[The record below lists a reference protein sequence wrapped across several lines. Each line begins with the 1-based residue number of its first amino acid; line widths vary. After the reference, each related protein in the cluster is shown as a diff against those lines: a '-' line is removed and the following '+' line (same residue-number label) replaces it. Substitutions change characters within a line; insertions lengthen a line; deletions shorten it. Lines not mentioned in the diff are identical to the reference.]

1 MSKKGNTLIAF
12 LAGAAAGAIL
22 GILYAPDKGSNTR
35 EKLSFKLDKYKKTL
49 EDFVNDLVS
58 GKETPLTTQAKSQG
72 NKVASEA
79 KNKAERLLE
88 DVDELFD
95 ENNQFLLDASSYS
108 EQNIDDLI
116 GPLTPPRLLTPPM
129 EIPKIEIGIDLPNAN
144 FETLLAQVHLLTQEK
159 DFFYL
164 HKNKVVT
171 VETLLQVREALSKLQ
186 TGEDLK

>member
-1 MSKKGNTLIAF
+1 MSKKGNTLMAF

-72 NKVASEA
+72 NKVTSEA

-88 DVDELFD
+88 DVDEL
-95 ENNQFLLDASSYS
+95 
-108 EQNIDDLI
+108 
-116 GPLTPPRLLTPPM
+116 
-129 EIPKIEIGIDLPNAN
+129 
-144 FETLLAQVHLLTQEK
+144 LAQIRGS
-159 DFFYL
+159 
-164 HKNKVVT
+164 KN
-171 VETLLQVREALSKLQ
+171 S
-186 TGEDLK
+186 